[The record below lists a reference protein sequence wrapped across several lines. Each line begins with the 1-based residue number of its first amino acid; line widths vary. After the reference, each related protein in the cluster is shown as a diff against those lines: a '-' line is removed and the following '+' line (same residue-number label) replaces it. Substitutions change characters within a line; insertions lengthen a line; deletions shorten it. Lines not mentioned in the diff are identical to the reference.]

1 MNLKRRFAKALQMV
15 DLALDEMHLRGLD
28 VARNIAKLLPWCPG
42 PSEVKIDETKEK
54 ARLRGPFQLI

>member
-1 MNLKRRFAKALQMV
+1 MV